1 MLATNQIIQQNLISS
16 QAILVANNNTLR
28 ALFFIFLVGSRITY
42 THNLAVLV
50 TTFMSFNSYSV
61 FTSTPPCPAMLS
73 LASAYFRR
81 NHTPLTPAHS
91 TVNSDCASTLMLCPA
106 AVSPHTVKPV
116 KLSGLDGHTRYS
128 GGGEAQLDILLRF
141 LETCLQSRVSIIL
154 LRSQYSLLQQDAVVD
169 ILSLRARLEF

>member
-1 MLATNQIIQQNLISS
+1 MLATNQTIQQNLITNP
-16 QAILVANNNTLR
+16 ANLVANGGTLR
-28 ALFFIFLVGSRITY
+28 ALFFIFLAGSRITH

-50 TTFMSFNSYSV
+50 TTFTSFNSYNV
-61 FTSTPPCPAMLS
+61 FISTPPRLAMLS

-81 NHTPLTPAHS
+81 NHTLLTPTRD
-91 TVNSDCASTLMLCPA
+91 TVNSSCASTLMLCPA
-106 AVSPHTVKPV
+106 FASPHTAKPA
-116 KLSGLDGHTRYS
+116 KLSGLNDHTRYS
-128 GGGEAQLDILLRF
+128 GGGEAQLDVLLRF